1 MTTTAAEAGPGS
13 LWSTLREAVRGTSAD
28 FTKIPIGRAVLLL
41 AVPMVLEMC
50 MESVFAVA
58 DIFFVGHLH
67 ITDAISTVGFTESL
81 MTIIYAWVVTQLWS
95 VNPQGWMFLV
105 LLSALNI
112 GLDLLSIIGQSTISS
127 VAPSIVVN
135 GIVLIYCLTPG
146 VKRAF
151 GTQAVGA
158 A

>member
-1 MTTTAAEAGPGS
+1 MTPH
-13 LWSTLREAVRGTSAD
+13 R
-28 FTKIPIGRAVLLL
+28 PIGITVIAILAGLATIIAAIHTLQYLHLLPFFL
-41 AVPMVLEMC
+41 GNMA
-50 MESVFAVA
+50 FFGF
-58 DIFFVGHLH
+58 DIWGALLW
-67 ITDAISTVGFTESL
+67 GL